1 MKLSMREAMYAVV
14 IGAFAMGVQAQT
26 PSTAT
31 RPQADTSK
39 MTGAAT
45 ADKAKADADY
55 KAALEACNA
64 KTGALKESCQKDAKA
79 AHEHAMGKK
88 DTSTM
93 GAGQSSMGAGHT
105 STGGYSSGS
114 TGQK

>member
-1 MKLSMREAMYAVV
+1 MKLSMREVMYAVV

-31 RPQADTSK
+31 QPQADTPK

-45 ADKAKADADY
+45 ADAKAKADADY

-64 KTGALKESCQKDAKA
+64 KTGAEKESCQKDAKA

-88 DTSTM
+88 DTSMTGAPQGSM
-93 GAGQSSMGAGHT
+93 GAGQS

-114 TGQK
+114 GQK